1 MDVKGLFEENIRT
14 DNIRLHCI
22 EVEAVMAELA
32 KEFGGDDGWS
42 VAGLLHDLDFEE
54 VKDLENHGKKTV
66 EILKKEGFPEDVVRA
81 VASHNEAGTG
91 VKRESKMDFALAAAD
106 NISGLIFAYAL
117 MRKTIVGMDVAG
129 LKKRLKDKRF
139 AANCNRDKIFDIE
152 KAGIPLDKFLEVS
165 IKAMQGIAGKIGL
178 Q

>member
-1 MDVKGLFEENIRT
+1 MDAKSLFEQNIRT

-32 KEFGGDDGWS
+32 KEFGGDEGWAI
-42 VAGLLHDLDFEE
+42 AGLLHDLDFEE
-54 VKDLENHGKKTV
+54 VKDLENHGRKTV
-66 EILKKEGFPEDVVRA
+66 EILKKEGFPEDVVHA
-81 VASHNEAGTG
+81 VASHNEIGTG
-91 VKRESKMDFALAAAD
+91 VKRENKFDFALAAAD

-117 MRKTIVGMDVAG
+117 MRKSIAGMDVAG

-165 IKAMQGIAGKIGL
+165 IRAMQGIADKIGL
-178 Q
+178 V